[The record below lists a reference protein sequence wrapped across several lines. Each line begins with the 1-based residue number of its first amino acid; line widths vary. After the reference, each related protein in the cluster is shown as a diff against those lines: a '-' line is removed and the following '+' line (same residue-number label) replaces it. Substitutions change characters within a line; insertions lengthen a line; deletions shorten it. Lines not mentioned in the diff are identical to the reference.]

1 MNKTARIVVIGVVIL
16 VAILIGTSLLI
27 PSLTG
32 TASVFRG
39 GILGTRMM
47 GWLGWP
53 VLGGI
58 GMILFWVLLVGG
70 IVWLVQSLVRG
81 TRTGAPSDPDGS
93 PLEILKRRYA
103 KGEITKEQ
111 FEQMKRDLGL

>member
-1 MNKTARIVVIGVVIL
+1 MNKIARIVVIGVVIL
-16 VAILIGTSLLI
+16 AAILIGASLLI
-27 PSLTG
+27 SSLTG
-32 TASVFRG
+32 TASVFRE

-47 GWLGWP
+47 GWWGMP
-53 VLGGI
+53 VLGVI
-58 GMILFWVLLVGG
+58 GMLLFWVLLIGG
-70 IVWLVQSLVRG
+70 IVWLVQSLSRG
-81 TRTGAPSDPDGS
+81 TRTSTPSDPDGS

>member
-1 MNKTARIVVIGVVIL
+1 MNKTVRIVVIGVVLLAAIL
-16 VAILIGTSLLI
+16 VGASLLI
-27 PSLTG
+27 PSLAG
-32 TASVFRG
+32 TANVFRG

-47 GWLGWP
+47 GWWGFP

-58 GMILFWVLLVGG
+58 GMLLFWFLLIGG

-81 TRTGAPSDPDGS
+81 TRAGTPPDES

-111 FEQMKRDLGL
+111 FEQMKRDLGLS